1 MLVAAFCAY
10 CPPSVVAR
18 KASSPTPQS
27 TAQPQQGETLAD
39 PLFTDL
45 LTPHHTCCHS
55 PARAGTIITSR
66 NACAQIN
73 RSLC

>member
-45 LTPHHTCCHS
+45 LTPTTRAATHRRV
-55 PARAGTIITSR
+55 PALS
-66 NACAQIN
+66 
-73 RSLC
+73 